1 MSEDV
6 DRTGPGAVLVVE
18 DEMLVQ
24 MLILDVVSDL
34 GLTSLEATDG
44 PTALAILESPV
55 RIDLLVSDVGLP
67 GMDGRKLVEAA
78 RALRPGLK
86 VLFVTGYGE
95 AVDIAAF
102 GGGVDMISKP
112 FALDDLS
119 QKIAAMVGAG

>member
-1 MSEDV
+1 MSPDD

-34 GLTSLEATDG
+34 GLPSFEATDG
-44 PTALAILESPV
+44 PSALAILETSE

-95 AVDIAAF
+95 ALDLAAF

-119 QKIAAMVGAG
+119 AKIAAMVAAV